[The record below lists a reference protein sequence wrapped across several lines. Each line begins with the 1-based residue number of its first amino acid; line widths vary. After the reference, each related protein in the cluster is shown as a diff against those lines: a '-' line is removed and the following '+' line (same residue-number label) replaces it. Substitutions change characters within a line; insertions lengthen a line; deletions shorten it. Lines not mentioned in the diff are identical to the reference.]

1 MNGRK
6 AWKPLI
12 ALLLDHFGDEIT
24 ELFEEEPPRLDQIQ
38 EAEQE
43 MFDRIWYYRSLQ
55 REYRLED
62 AADSAGIDN
71 LRSSGGPGR
80 EKVQATYPE
89 SGQLGPYTDFELGML
104 HGKLSTLRWV
114 LASNWDFLGT

>member
-1 MNGRK
+1 
-6 AWKPLI
+6 
-12 ALLLDHFGDEIT
+12 
-24 ELFEEEPPRLDQIQ
+24 
-38 EAEQE
+38 

-55 REYRLED
+55 RESRLED

-80 EKVQATYPE
+80 EKVQAIYPE

-104 HGKLSTLRWV
+104 HGKLSTLRRV
-114 LASNWDFLGT
+114 LASDWDFLDT